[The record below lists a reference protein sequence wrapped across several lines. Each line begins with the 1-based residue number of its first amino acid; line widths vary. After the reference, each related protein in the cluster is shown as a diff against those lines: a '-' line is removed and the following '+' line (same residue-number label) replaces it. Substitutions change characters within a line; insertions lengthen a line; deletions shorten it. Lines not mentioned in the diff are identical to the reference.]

1 MKNIRKILLMVTL
14 LFVLLVGTVLASENN
29 YVLTKEYTYESLKA
43 SGALASGFVEILIG
57 NVDFV
62 QYQEDNEV
70 TITPLPDEMREDDL
84 GNVYAYFDLT
94 GLRPNQDF
102 KVTVKRDSKI
112 KSYDELIPARTN
124 SVVNAENEIF
134 LEPSEYI
141 ESDDPELISKAK
153 QITEDATT
161 DYKKAEAIFEYV
173 NVNMSYDESS
183 AYANKGALSALKNMK
198 GVCEEFTTLFVAMC
212 RAVNIPSRAI
222 EGYQVEDVVSG
233 DTASGDVVIGQ
244 KLLNHVWAEIY
255 LDEFG
260 WVPVEPTIIY
270 KVNGERKPYLNSFCK
285 LEDPIYIAVGIYN
298 HEKPNRRMKS
308 VKEKT
313 FIEKVVL
320 KENIVAD
327 RKNEFKDIEAYDWA
341 KDAIQSLYAKEIVN
355 GYSDEKYGPENN
367 ITRIEFICMF
377 SRLLRYY
384 DTQSIE
390 KGMVYYYQDY
400 DESHYSKKDYDYLM
414 RCYGVLED
422 NPDISSLGFNE
433 LVDVFGVG
441 ILDMNKPIT
450 RAEVVALMD
459 VFIGED
465 DDTECEL
472 TDIDNSKF
480 RRSIIKAYSNGLIT
494 GYPDGT
500 FKPDNQ
506 ITRAEMSV
514 ILNRYIAGNIYV
526 L

>member
-14 LFVLLVGTVLASENN
+14 LFVFLVGTAFASEKN
-29 YVLTKEYTYESLKA
+29 YILNKEYTYESLKS
-43 SGALASGFVEILIG
+43 SGALTSGFVEILIG

-62 QYQEDNEV
+62 QYQDDNEV
-70 TITPLPDEMREDDL
+70 MITPIPDEIREDDL
-84 GNVYAYFDLT
+84 GNIYAYFDLS
-94 GLRPNQDF
+94 GLRPNQNF
-102 KVTVKRDSKI
+102 KITVKRDSKVE
-112 KSYDELIPARTN
+112 SYDELIPARTN
-124 SVVNAENEIF
+124 SVINEENEIF
-134 LEPSEYI
+134 TEPSEYI

-153 QITEDATT
+153 QVTENATT

-173 NVNMSYDESS
+173 NINMSYDESS

-212 RAVNIPSRAI
+212 RAVDIPSRAI
-222 EGYQVEDVVSG
+222 EGYQIEDVVSG
-233 DTASGDVVIGQ
+233 DAVSGDVVVGQ

-270 KVNGERKPYLNSFCK
+270 KVNGERKAYLNSFCK
-285 LEDPIYIAVGIYN
+285 MEDPTYVAVGIYN

-308 VKEKT
+308 VKEKAFT
-313 FIEKVVL
+313 EKVIL
-320 KENIVAD
+320 KEDALPD
-327 RKNEFKDIEAYDWA
+327 RQNKFNDIETYGWA

-355 GYSDEKYGPENN
+355 GYSDEKYGPENS
-367 ITRIEFICMF
+367 ITRIEFICML

-384 DTQSIE
+384 DTQAME

-414 RCYGVLED
+414 RCYAVLED
-422 NPDISSLGFNE
+422 SPDISSLGFNE

-441 ILDMNKPIT
+441 MLDMNKPIT

-459 VFIGED
+459 AFMDED

-472 TDIDNSKF
+472 TDINNSRFKS
-480 RRSIIKAYSNGLIT
+480 SIIKAYSNGLIN